1 MRLRVEIPG
10 NPWDGRLNARDG
22 VDRRGRV
29 FKTAGYKAA
38 QDRAAEWIRHAV
50 LAQGVRFDH
59 GPVVVTA
66 WWYLDRRSHQ
76 HGLPEWCPAADVDG
90 PGKCYL
96 DALRATIRRGR
107 QTVPGGGALA
117 DDVQV
122 VDFTQRKRV
131 GEPRAILIVRAYE
144 VDHGVGPR

>member
-10 NPWDGRLNARDG
+10 NPWAGRINARDG

-29 FKTAGYKAA
+29 YKTREYKEA
-38 QDRAAEWIRHAV
+38 QSNAVLWIRGRVMAT
-50 LAQGVRFDH
+50 GVRFDH

-76 HGLPEWCPAADVDG
+76 HGLPDWCPAADVDG

-96 DALRATIRRGR
+96 DALRATIKRGR

-122 VDFTQRKRV
+122 VDFYQRKRV
-131 GEPRAILIVRAYE
+131 GEPRAVLIVRAYD
-144 VDHGVGPR
+144 VDCGARSR